1 MDRTEKILWATSG
14 VAFIQIM
21 IGFYL
26 SQIEKPMDSVALLI
40 HISLGILLFIL
51 AIASYTY
58 TKEIKRLRTLAAVN
72 TSLIA
77 ITGLIGMGFISLRAS
92 TLYTTYACKSIN
104 PIIHITGRAST
115 LYTTYAPYLHLA
127 LAIGIISNYAVML
140 GIKRTL
146 DLKDKL

>member
-26 SQIEKPMDSVALLI
+26 SQIEKPIDSVAILI

-58 TKEIKRLRTLAAVN
+58 TKEIKRLKTLAAVN

-77 ITGLIGMGFISLRAS
+77 ITGLIGMGFISL
-92 TLYTTYACKSIN
+92 
-104 PIIHITGRAST
+104 RAST

>member
-1 MDRTEKILWATSG
+1 MDRIEKILWISSG
-14 VAFIQIM
+14 VTFIQIM

-26 SQIEKPMDSVALLI
+26 SQTEKPINSVALLI

-58 TKEIKRLRTLAAVN
+58 TKEIKRLRTLATVN

-92 TLYTTYACKSIN
+92 IPYTTYV
-104 PIIHITGRAST
+104 
-115 LYTTYAPYLHLA
+115 PYLHLA

>member
-1 MDRTEKILWATSG
+1 MDRTEKILWITSG

-26 SQIEKPMDSVALLI
+26 SQTEKPINSVALFI
-40 HISLGILLFIL
+40 HISLGLLLFIL
-51 AIASYTY
+51 AVASYIY
-58 TKEIKRLRTLAAVN
+58 TKEIKRLRNLAVVN

-77 ITGLIGMGFISLRAS
+77 ITGLIGIDFISLR
-92 TLYTTYACKSIN
+92 TSI
-104 PIIHITGRAST
+104 I
-115 LYTTYAPYLHLA
+115 YTTYAPYLHLA

-146 DLKDKL
+146 DLKENSLLDFSSQ

>member
-1 MDRTEKILWATSG
+1 M
-14 VAFIQIM
+14 QIM

-26 SQIEKPMDSVALLI
+26 SQIEKPIDSVAILI

-92 TLYTTYACKSIN
+92 TLYTTYA
-104 PIIHITGRAST
+104 
-115 LYTTYAPYLHLA
+115 PYLHLA

>member
-1 MDRTEKILWATSG
+1 LDRTEKILWATSG

-58 TKEIKRLRTLAAVN
+58 TKEIKRLKTLAAVN

-77 ITGLIGMGFISLRAS
+77 ITGLIGMGFISL
-92 TLYTTYACKSIN
+92 
-104 PIIHITGRAST
+104 RAST

>member
-1 MDRTEKILWATSG
+1 LDRTEKILWATSG
-14 VAFIQIM
+14 VAFMQIM

-26 SQIEKPMDSVALLI
+26 SQIEKPIDSVAILI

-92 TLYTTYACKSIN
+92 TLYTTYA
-104 PIIHITGRAST
+104 
-115 LYTTYAPYLHLA
+115 PYLHLA

>member
-58 TKEIKRLRTLAAVN
+58 TKEIKRLKTLAAVN

-77 ITGLIGMGFISLRAS
+77 ITGLIGMGFISL
-92 TLYTTYACKSIN
+92 
-104 PIIHITGRAST
+104 RAST